1 MVALSGGGRGICT
14 GCGRSKPITITGMV
28 YRHPSPKGRKTCP
41 GASQRPEGADASP
54 ASVAAALDQ
63 LIQDLPV
70 HYLPGHGAVVCL
82 DDVMTAIGDARVSA
96 GLEPLGV
103 TNG

>member
-1 MVALSGGGRGICT
+1 MVALSAGGQGVCT
-14 GCGRSKPITITGMV
+14 GCGRSKPITITGLV
-28 YRHPSPKGRKTCP
+28 YRHRAGGEPCP
-41 GASQRPEGADASP
+41 GQSQAPEGAGVAP

-70 HYLPGHGAVVCL
+70 HHLPGHGAVVRL
-82 DDVMTAIGDARVSA
+82 DDVTSAIDNARVSA

-103 TNG
+103 TDG